1 MKLVKI
7 STAAFIL
14 SFAASVQ
21 AANITG
27 YDMISVGNNGNTNY
41 AGWSHVYD
49 GTITGSGY
57 VNYTGGT
64 GTMADGLLSSSHRN
78 SQLFHPVWNTSITF
92 YLDQVTELNSVSI
105 FSGDW
110 TTNGIPGNIA
120 FATFT
125 LNGVSEQIYS
135 TGFGMVNPLT
145 GLHISELFDF
155 NGTSLAN
162 LAVSEF
168 TISNIGIHS
177 YAHGYYNISEVAV
190 TAVPEPS
197 TYALMLGGLGLV
209 GLMAA
214 RRKKA

>member
-92 YLDQVTELNSVSI
+92 YLDQVTTLGSVSI

-110 TTNGIPGNIA
+110 HSNVIPGEIE

-125 LNGVSEQIYS
+125 LNGVSEQIFS
-135 TGFGMVNPLT
+135 TGFGTINGEN
-145 GLHISELFDF
+145 GLHMNELFDF
-155 NGTSLAN
+155 SGTSLAN
-162 LAVSEF
+162 MAVSEF
-168 TISNIGIHS
+168 TISNIGDGWGNS
-177 YAHGYYNISEVAV
+177 GYYNISEVSV
-190 TAVPEPS
+190 SAVPEPS